1 MKSSQRYGLV
11 VKTAVKN
18 KIFFIKSCFHKRIDF
33 IFSVLVILFVWSNLS
48 SWIAYAQTAP
58 PSPFTSGSTTAAK
71 FGTYEVILT
80 GNGSVTNPFDTPATV
95 TFIPPSGTVNAVT
108 VSAFYDG
115 GNTWRARVYVIETG
129 TWQWFSNSPTDSGLN
144 NKSGTFTAIN
154 SNLRGLLR
162 KDPAN
167 PRTWRSDDG
176 RPFFPIGDTAWYLF
190 HNQEALWQQYVQDDA
205 AKGINVLGPVGA
217 LGSPFTGPDS
227 WGNGHNTGNDPWV
240 AGDTSRYD
248 LTKFQNAENRLI
260 WIFNN
265 YPELYIQS
273 QLFGMEW
280 QSQWFSLPQS
290 VRNNTMRYMIARW
303 SAFPNLL
310 WLVSEDQDVTNSTTL
325 AFNRE
330 VGNFFASMEPWKH
343 LMSTLPNRF
352 QGFPFTTPSD
362 LNWVGYISFQDS
374 GGPGASQLKTYRF
387 DTVPLHVQFCE
398 DYYEQDYGGPPSG
411 YSDPRFYIR
420 WSFWSWILSGGSYTY
435 GGRWGVIHP
444 YTQTGS
450 PNLRWIGAGGVNY
463 TGYQLHGLDST
474 PYIWS
479 YFRDR
484 NIDLSLFQPNDNLVT
499 SFAIKPGY
507 SWRPKLMQR
516 GASEFIVYNP
526 NAGSEGQS
534 ATVEPTITASMT
546 IDLTSAPGTFQVE
559 WYRPHDGV
567 AQSGGTI
574 TGGGLRNFTAPWQG
588 YDVVLRLYTASTPTP
603 TPTPT
608 RTPTPVPT
616 PTPTRTPT
624 PVPTPTPTLTPT
636 PTPTRTPA
644 PMPTPTPVPTVTP
657 TPSPTPIL
665 IPTGTP
671 TSTPNPTPVPTPRP
685 NPTSTPTSTPTPIQT
700 PVSTPMPTQTPRP
713 ISTATPTPTSNL
725 IPDFFSLPI
734 NWGISG
740 DVPIPQD
747 YNGDRLADIA
757 VWRPLEGSW
766 YILLSTVASGLIQPW
781 GQVGDKVVPGDFDGD
796 DKADMAVFQPST
808 GLWFILNSLTGP
820 VVKKFGKAS
829 DIPVPADYDGDGK
842 TDIAVFR
849 PSLGTW
855 IIRPSHG
862 GSLILIKW
870 GQNNDIPV
878 PADYDGD
885 GRADLAVWR
894 PDEGT
899 WYISFSG
906 GGFFV
911 EKWGL
916 PGDEPVPADYDGD
929 GRADLAVWRPDE
941 GTWYIHFS
949 SGDSR
954 VTLWGLPDDIPIP
967 ADYNGDGKAELA
979 VWRPGN
985 GTWYIFFDKE

>member
-1 MKSSQRYGLV
+1 MKSLQRYGSV

-18 KIFFIKSCFHKRIDF
+18 KIFFIKSFFNHRINF
-33 IFSVLVILFVWSNLS
+33 IFSVLVTFFLLWTLS
-48 SWIAYAQTAP
+48 PWVAYAQTTS
-58 PSPFTSGSTTAAK
+58 PSPFTSGSATAAK
-71 FGTYEVILT
+71 FGTYEVVLT
-80 GNGSVTNPFDTPATV
+80 GNGSVTNPFDTLATV
-95 TFIPPSGTVNAVT
+95 TFIPPSGTANAVT
-108 VSAFYDG
+108 VSAFFDG
-115 GNTWRARVYVIETG
+115 GNTWRARVYVTETG

-144 NKSGTFTAIN
+144 NKSGTFTAVN

-167 PRTWRSDDG
+167 PRAWRSDDG
-176 RPFFPIGDTAWYLF
+176 RPFFPIADTAWYLF
-190 HNQEALWQQYVQDDA
+190 HNQESLWQQYVQDDA

-290 VRNNTMRYMIARW
+290 VRSNTMRYMIARW
-303 SAFPNLL
+303 SAFPNLF

-330 VGNFFASMEPWKH
+330 VGNFFASNEPWKH
-343 LMSTLPNRF
+343 LMPTLPNRF
-352 QGFPFTTPSD
+352 QGFPFTTSSD
-362 LNWVGYISFQDS
+362 LNWVSYISFQDS

-411 YSDPRFYIR
+411 YSDPRFYMR

-435 GGRWGVIHP
+435 GGRWGIIHP
-444 YTQTGS
+444 YTQTGN
-450 PNLRWIGAGGVNY
+450 PTLRWIGAGGVNY
-463 TGYQLHGLDST
+463 TGYQLRGLDST

-507 SWRPKLMQR
+507 NWRPKLMQR
-516 GASEFIVYNP
+516 GTSEFIVYNP

-546 IDLTSAPGTFQVE
+546 IDLTSAPGTFQIE
-559 WYRPHDGV
+559 WYRPHDGT

-574 TGGGLRNFTAPWQG
+574 TGGGSRNFTAPWQG
-588 YDVVLRLYTASTPTP
+588 YDVVLRLYSTSTVTPTP
-603 TPTPT
+603 TPTP
-608 RTPTPVPT
+608 
-616 PTPTRTPT
+616 
-624 PVPTPTPTLTPT
+624 
-636 PTPTRTPA
+636 
-644 PMPTPTPVPTVTP
+644 
-657 TPSPTPIL
+657 SP
-665 IPTGTP
+665 
-671 TSTPNPTPVPTPRP
+671 
-685 NPTSTPTSTPTPIQT
+685 TPTSTPTPT
-700 PVSTPMPTQTPRP
+700 PAPTPTSIPTPTPTP
-713 ISTATPTPTSNL
+713 APTPTPNFTATPTPTATL
-725 IPDFFSLPI
+725 IQDFFSLPI
-734 NWGISG
+734 SWGVSG

-747 YNGDRLADIA
+747 YNGDRLADVA

-781 GQVGDKVVPGDFDGD
+781 GQIGDKVVPGDFDGD
-796 DKADMAVFQPST
+796 GKADMAVFQPST

-842 TDIAVFR
+842 TDIAIFR

-855 IIRPSHG
+855 IIKPSYG

-870 GQNNDIPV
+870 GQTNDIPV

-894 PDEGT
+894 PNEGT

-906 GGFFV
+906 GGFFI

-916 PGDEPVPADYDGD
+916 PDDEPIPADYDGD
-929 GRADLAVWRPDE
+929 GRADLAVWRPNE

-949 SGDSR
+949 NGDSR
-954 VTLWGLPDDIPIP
+954 VTLWGLLDDIPIP

-985 GTWYIFFDKE
+985 GTWYILFDKE